1 MKPKISTMLTNLL
14 CTTPQKR
21 ETSQICKIV
30 YERGGTT
37 INLTEMK
44 MIVRE
49 YY

>member
-14 CTTPQKR
+14 CTIPQKR
-21 ETSQICKIV
+21 ERSQISKIMNK
-30 YERGGTT
+30 RGGTT